1 MANSGGKVM
10 ARRMTRAVLISVAL
24 AGLAVN
30 TAPAADFAVGVL
42 AGYSAGLGA
51 RATATVSNF
60 AQGFPFAMEFGAGYF
75 SRDAGI
81 PLDARKVF
89 INDATNGTP
98 TKSGSTWEFRM
109 DFMYKVGL
117 LGMRDAYL
125 YLGPRYSLFTATF
138 DFVGGNEVFDITS
151 HQWGLGAGLKAGF
164 PISPRVSFILTG
176 GLDYYASA
184 SLDGHD
190 TSYSPDGQ
198 TINGRNDYTFTEA
211 DQAVNQPKLEPVAM
225 LGIRYGL

>member
-1 MANSGGKVM
+1 MIG
-10 ARRMTRAVLISVAL
+10 RLTIRAVIFCLAL
-24 AGLAVN
+24 PLA
-30 TAPAADFAVGVL
+30 ASPSMAAEFSVGVL

-51 RATATVSNF
+51 RATGAISNF
-60 AQGFPFAMEFGAGYF
+60 AQGFPFALEFGLGYF

-81 PLDARKVF
+81 PLDARRVF

-98 TKSGSTWEFRM
+98 TKNGSSWDFRM

-125 YLGPRYSLFTATF
+125 YLGPRYSMFTATF

-164 PISPRVSFILTG
+164 PVSPKVSFILTG
-176 GLDYYASA
+176 GLDYFARA

-198 TINGRNDYTFTEA
+198 TVNGRDDYTFTDA
-211 DQAVNQPKLEPVAM
+211 DRAVNQPGIEPVAM
-225 LGIRYGL
+225 LGLRYTL